1 MWPPSII
8 QEFEK
13 GIVYINN
20 MTNKIL
26 PIKHSSGNPLHFQFD
41 STILTQSI
49 FTVGTSVGINNIVKR
64 SERTINNYWTR
75 SSKIS

>member
-13 GIVYINN
+13 GSCDLPIAYINN

-41 STILTQSI
+41 STITQNI
-49 FTVGTSVGINNIVKR
+49 FTVKK
-64 SERTINNYWTR
+64 TI
-75 SSKIS
+75 